1 MTYDILIRMKKNP
14 QYLTLHIKTNE
25 AIMKNS
31 WENLSCSDQKLSSS
45 TLLQVR
51 FFPINF
57 LDRTTSANIFRK
69 QSSEGCLEHNES
81 VSSLMTKVRADLP

>member
-31 WENLSCSDQKLSSS
+31 WENLSQVFRPKTIVQHIITGSVFPNKLSGQNYLCKHFSQAE
-45 TLLQVR
+45 LRGV
-51 FFPINF
+51 F
-57 LDRTTSANIFRK
+57 RTQRK
-69 QSSEGCLEHNES
+69 WQ
-81 VSSLMTKVRADLP
+81 